1 MTLKKV
7 YIKHV
12 QAEHIQGYKGYT
24 EKPCL
29 EKERKKETNKQTK
42 KTKQKKKANME
53 RAGQY

>member
-1 MTLKKV
+1 MEGYMTLKKV

-42 KTKQKKKANME
+42 RKE
-53 RAGQY
+53 